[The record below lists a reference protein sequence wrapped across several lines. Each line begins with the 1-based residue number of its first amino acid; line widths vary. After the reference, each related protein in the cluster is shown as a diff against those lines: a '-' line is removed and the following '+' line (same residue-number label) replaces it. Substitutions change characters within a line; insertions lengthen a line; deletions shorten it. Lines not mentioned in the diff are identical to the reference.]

1 VPNPKPTEPIVY
13 RERVRPNLGTF
24 IAVATLLPAVTLVSE
39 PFDYRIGI
47 AVGLILVMSIWA
59 ALFFL
64 APVIQ
69 VGSSH
74 LTVARAKI
82 PRNLLGNIEEIAKD
96 QIFSE
101 RGPKLDPAA
110 HKVFQG
116 TVKTAIKI
124 TVNDP
129 NDPTPYW
136 IISTRK
142 PAQLAEMLR
151 AKN

>member
-74 LTVARAKI
+74 LSVARAKI

-142 PAQLAEMLR
+142 PAQLAEVLR

>member
-1 VPNPKPTEPIVY
+1 MPNPKPTEPIVY
-13 RERVRPNLGTF
+13 LERVRPNLGTF

-47 AVGLILVMSIWA
+47 VIGLILVLSIWA
-59 ALFFL
+59 ALYFL
-64 APVIQ
+64 APVIR
-69 VGSSH
+69 VGSSN
-74 LTVARAKI
+74 LKVGRAII
-82 PRNLLGNIEEIAKD
+82 PRNLLGKIEEISKEQA
-96 QIFSE
+96 FLE

-110 HKVFQG
+110 YKVFQG
-116 TVKTAIKI
+116 TVKTAVKI
-124 TVNDP
+124 TLNDP

-142 PAQLAEMLR
+142 PGQLAKALG

>member
-13 RERVRPNLGTF
+13 RERVRPNFGTF

-82 PRNLLGNIEEIAKD
+82 PRNLLGKIEEIAKD

-101 RGPKLDPAA
+101 RGPRLDPAA

-124 TVNDP
+124 SLNDP

-142 PAQLAEMLR
+142 PAQLAEVLR

>member
-1 VPNPKPTEPIVY
+1 MPNPKPTEPIVY
-13 RERVRPNLGTF
+13 RERVLPNLGTF

-47 AVGLILVMSIWA
+47 AVGLVLVLSIWVG
-59 ALFFL
+59 LYFS
-64 APVIQ
+64 APVIH
-69 VGSSH
+69 VGSSN
-74 LTVARAKI
+74 LTVGRANI

-101 RGPKLDPAA
+101 RGPNLDPAA
-110 HKVFQG
+110 YKVFQG

-124 TVNDP
+124 TVHDSK
-129 NDPTPYW
+129 DPTPYW

-142 PAQLAEMLR
+142 PAQLAKLLE
-151 AKN
+151 AKI

>member
-1 VPNPKPTEPIVY
+1 LY

-24 IAVATLLPAVTLVSE
+24 IAVGTLLPAVVLVSE

-47 AVGLILVMSIWA
+47 AAGLILVISSWG

-69 VGSSH
+69 VGSSN
-74 LTVARAKI
+74 LTISRAKI
-82 PRNLLGNIEEIAKD
+82 PRNLLGKIEEISKD

-101 RGPKLDPAA
+101 RGPNLNPAA
-110 HKVFQG
+110 FKVFQG
-116 TVKTAIKI
+116 TVKTAVKI
-124 TVNDP
+124 AVNDP

-142 PAQLAEMLR
+142 PAQLASALR
-151 AKN
+151 TRN

>member
-1 VPNPKPTEPIVY
+1 
-13 RERVRPNLGTF
+13 
-24 IAVATLLPAVTLVSE
+24 VATLLPAVTLVSE

-82 PRNLLGNIEEIAKD
+82 PRNLLGNIEEIAKN

-142 PAQLAEMLR
+142 PAQLAEVLR

>member
-1 VPNPKPTEPIVY
+1 
-13 RERVRPNLGTF
+13 
-24 IAVATLLPAVTLVSE
+24 VATLLPAVTLVSE

-47 AVGLILVMSIWA
+47 AVGLVLVLSIWA
-59 ALFFL
+59 ALYFS
-64 APVIQ
+64 APVIH
-69 VGSSH
+69 VGSSN
-74 LTVARAKI
+74 LTIGRANI

-101 RGPKLDPAA
+101 RGPNLDPAA
-110 HKVFQG
+110 YKVFQG

-124 TVNDP
+124 TVHDS

-142 PAQLAEMLR
+142 PAQLAKLLE
-151 AKN
+151 AKI

>member
-1 VPNPKPTEPIVY
+1 MSNPKPTEAIVY

-47 AVGLILVMSIWA
+47 AVGLVLVLSIWL
-59 ALFFL
+59 ALYFL

-69 VGSSH
+69 VGSSF
-74 LTVARAKI
+74 LEVGRAKI

-101 RGPKLDPAA
+101 RGPNLNPAA
-110 HKVFQG
+110 YKAFQG
-116 TVKTAIKI
+116 TVKTALKI

-142 PAQLAEMLR
+142 PAQLANLLK
-151 AKN
+151 AKS

>member
-13 RERVRPNLGTF
+13 RERVRPNFGTF

-110 HKVFQG
+110 FKVFQG

-124 TVNDP
+124 SMNDP

-142 PAQLAEMLR
+142 PAQLAEVLR

>member
-1 VPNPKPTEPIVY
+1 V
-13 RERVRPNLGTF
+13 G
-24 IAVATLLPAVTLVSE
+24 TLLPAVVLVSE

-47 AVGLILVMSIWA
+47 AAGLILVISSWG

-69 VGSSH
+69 VGSSN
-74 LTVARAKI
+74 LTISRAKI
-82 PRNLLGNIEEIAKD
+82 PRNLLGKIEEISKD

-101 RGPKLDPAA
+101 RGPNLNPAA
-110 HKVFQG
+110 FKVFQG
-116 TVKTAIKI
+116 TVKTAVKI
-124 TVNDP
+124 AVNDP

-142 PAQLAEMLR
+142 PAQLASALR
-151 AKN
+151 TRN

>member
-1 VPNPKPTEPIVY
+1 MPNPKPTEPIVY
-13 RERVRPNLGTF
+13 RERVRPNFGTF

-142 PAQLAEMLR
+142 PAQLAEVLR

>member
-1 VPNPKPTEPIVY
+1 MPNPKPTEPIVY

-101 RGPKLDPAA
+101 RGPRLDPAA

-142 PAQLAEMLR
+142 PAQLAEVLR

>member
-124 TVNDP
+124 SLNDP

-142 PAQLAEMLR
+142 PAQLAEVLR
-151 AKN
+151 VKN

>member
-1 VPNPKPTEPIVY
+1 
-13 RERVRPNLGTF
+13 
-24 IAVATLLPAVTLVSE
+24 VTLVSE

-47 AVGLILVMSIWA
+47 AVGLILVISIWA

-74 LTVARAKI
+74 LSVARAKI
-82 PRNLLGNIEEIAKD
+82 PRNLLGKIEEIAKD

-110 HKVFQG
+110 YKVFQG

-124 TVNDP
+124 SLNDP

-142 PAQLAEMLR
+142 PAQLAEVLR

>member
-13 RERVRPNLGTF
+13 RERVRPNFGTF

-47 AVGLILVMSIWA
+47 AVGLILVISIWA

-82 PRNLLGNIEEIAKD
+82 PMNLLGNIEEIAKD

-101 RGPKLDPAA
+101 RGAKLDPAA

-142 PAQLAEMLR
+142 PAQLAEVLR